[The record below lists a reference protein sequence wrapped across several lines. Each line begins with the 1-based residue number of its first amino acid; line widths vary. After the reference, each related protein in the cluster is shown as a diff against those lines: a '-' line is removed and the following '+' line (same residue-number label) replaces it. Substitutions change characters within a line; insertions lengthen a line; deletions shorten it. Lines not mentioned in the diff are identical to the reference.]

1 MSYSVEETFNS
12 GTETTTNVAS
22 LYECAAENEM
32 GNTVSSLKVTP
43 LMSEMK
49 LTQAD
54 KHLVYSDAVVFEWSL
69 FSGSPL
75 SNLNVEVFSENGSLV
90 TNEEKHA
97 KLFVPSMEESSSSS
111 SSSASTPVPAIYHHE
126 AHIVYKGYFDVEK
139 LTANTTY
146 VLRMRAKNG
155 FNVWSEW
162 SQNLTMRTS
171 ADESQK
177 ITKHRSS
184 MHYHYRMLHHEKKHK
199 HYQLSGSRDLN
210 GGKRDNYNANMF
222 ENAATSTTT
231 TSHAFLSLL
240 CSILL
245 ASLLRFTTGFY

>member
-43 LMSEMK
+43 LISEIK
-49 LTQAD
+49 LAQAD
-54 KHLVYSDAVVFEWSL
+54 KQLVFSDAVVFEWSL
-69 FSGSPL
+69 FSGSSL

-90 TNEEKHA
+90 TNEEKTA
-97 KLFVPSMEESSSSS
+97 KLFVKSMEESSSSS
-111 SSSASTPVPAIYHHE
+111 SPVPAIYHHE

-139 LTANTTY
+139 LAANTTY

-222 ENAATSTTT
+222 ENTATTT

-245 ASLLRFTTGFY
+245 TSLLRFTTGF